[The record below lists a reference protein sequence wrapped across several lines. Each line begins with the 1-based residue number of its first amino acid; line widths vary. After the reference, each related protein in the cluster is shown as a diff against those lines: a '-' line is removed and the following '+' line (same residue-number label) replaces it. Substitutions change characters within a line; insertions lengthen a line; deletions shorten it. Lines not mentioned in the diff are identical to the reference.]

1 MKNVVKDFRIDN
13 SKMLVK
19 SQVFLNAFIN
29 NKAIFIAKS
38 PVLEDPFAAEFQS
51 AIDFAKH
58 LPFPDEINSIIS
70 VIVESLKEKM
80 IVAQSKLQVLYM
92 YVKIGWDSDD
102 KIESFGRN
110 KYQKSRKS
118 YSKMIDL
125 LKLANRKAELVENKT
140 VLLSVGYTQLEID
153 ELNAI
158 ADEIKAL
165 FLKLNDL
172 KSNRYIQ
179 TNQRI
184 TAMND
189 VWKFMQKVN
198 KVSKIA
204 FINNPAMIKLFS
216 LY

>member
-1 MKNVVKDFRIDN
+1 
-13 SKMLVK
+13 
-19 SQVFLNAFIN
+19 
-29 NKAIFIAKS
+29 
-38 PVLEDPFAAEFQS
+38 
-51 AIDFAKH
+51 
-58 LPFPDEINSIIS
+58 
-70 VIVESLKEKM
+70 
-80 IVAQSKLQVLYM
+80 
-92 YVKIGWDSDD
+92 
-102 KIESFGRN
+102 
-110 KYQKSRKS
+110 
-118 YSKMIDL
+118 MIDL